1 MYSPQPPSPSL
12 PRQEPPQ
19 LGPTAQ
25 AGRNKRVGPNVSR
38 RVCGSEESTQGQ
50 EGRVP
55 AGEGPPSKALS
66 FPSPCRPSFPPGQR
80 RGGARRREGE
90 PHGRVAFPT
99 ATPGAP
105 RSASAAHAENSSADP
120 PADLGG
126 GTCGWPAR
134 LQGTLPGLRGA
145 AERADSRSRY
155 VSGEPSR
162 AGPGGGGGRGKEGP
176 SPRRPRALVVLR
188 GQLRGA
194 APRARRGLHPRAGR
208 WVPILIFTAL
218 WPLRGCDL

>member
-1 MYSPQPPSPSL
+1 MYSPQAPSPSL

-66 FPSPCRPSFPPGQR
+66 FPSPCRPSFP
-80 RGGARRREGE
+80 RGRSAREGE

-105 RSASAAHAENSSADP
+105 RSASAAHAENSSADR
-120 PADLGG
+120 PAELGG

-134 LQGTLPGLRGA
+134 FQGTLPGLRGA

-162 AGPGGGGGRGKEGP
+162 AWRGWGGGGRRGQARAARAPLWFFAG
-176 SPRRPRALVVLR
+176 SCAGPRRAPAEDFTPGL
-188 GQLRGA
+188 A
-194 APRARRGLHPRAGR
+194 A
-208 WVPILIFTAL
+208 
-218 WPLRGCDL
+218 GCRF